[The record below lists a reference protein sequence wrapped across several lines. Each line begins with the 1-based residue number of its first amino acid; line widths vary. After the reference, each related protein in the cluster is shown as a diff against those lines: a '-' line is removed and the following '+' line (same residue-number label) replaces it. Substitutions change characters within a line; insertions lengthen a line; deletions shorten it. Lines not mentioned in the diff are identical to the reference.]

1 MMNGKLLDGLVKQ
14 VNEQGPN
21 VYHVVVRQNGG
32 IIARY
37 DFKPEQPRL
46 LYSVSKTFTSIGIG
60 LAESEGLLG
69 LDETLGA
76 FFDCPPG
83 FEKVKVRH
91 LLTMSCG
98 HDTCPLEAADN
109 MDDIEKIFFGRP
121 LVYEPGKVFVYN
133 NAGTYMLSKL
143 LGKRAGC
150 NLKQYLTPRLFEP
163 LGIPDPRW
171 DEDQFGVSY
180 GFSKLYL
187 NATDL
192 SKVGQVLLDH
202 GKWNGKQL
210 LPEQYLEQAT
220 RKQISTENV
229 RDSWATADSHA
240 GYGYQIWMNSY
251 PGSYRM
257 DGYRGQ
263 YVVVLPDKNA
273 VVTYL
278 SDENKDMLGVLELTW
293 KYLVDQL

>member
-1 MMNGKLLDGLVKQ
+1 MNNNLLNDLVKQ
-14 VNEQGPN
+14 VETRGPKVCN
-21 VYHVVVRQNGG
+21 LVVRQNGE
-32 IIARY
+32 IIARH
-37 DFKPEQPRL
+37 DFIPEQPRL
-46 LYSVSKTFTSIGIG
+46 LYSVSKTFTSLGIG

-69 LDETLGA
+69 LDETLDV
-76 FFDCPPG
+76 FFNCPRG
-83 FEKVKVRH
+83 FEKIKVRH
-91 LLTMSCG
+91 LLMMSSG
-98 HDTCPLEAADN
+98 HGACPLESAGN
-109 MDDIEKIFFGRP
+109 MDDIEKIYFSKP
-121 LVYEPGKVFVYN
+121 LVYEPGKVFIYN
-133 NAGTYMLSKL
+133 NAGSYLLSKL

-163 LGIPDPRW
+163 LGISNPRW

-180 GFSKLYL
+180 GFTDLRL

-202 GKWNGKQL
+202 GIWQGKQL
-210 LPEQYLEQAT
+210 LPEKYLAQAT
-220 RKQISTENV
+220 TKQISTENV
-229 RDSWATADSHA
+229 RNDWATADSHA

-263 YVVVLPDKNA
+263 YVVMLPDKNA

-278 SDENKDMLGVLELTW
+278 SDEDKDMLGVLSLTW
-293 KYLVDQL
+293 KYLIDKL